1 MKCNFI
7 KPNGEK
13 CKTNA
18 MKNGFCYFHNPEI
31 SEEEKRNAVAKGGK
45 SNKLLMVNSRFP
57 EFKLYNAKDVSRL
70 LALMISKVMTNELD
84 LRIATGVTYIASHLL
99 KAFEQT
105 DLQKQLDNIEGM
117 INKLNINQN
126 E

>member
-7 KPNGEK
+7 KSNGEK

-45 SNKLLMVNSRFP
+45 SNKMLMVNSRFP
-57 EFKLYNAKDVSRL
+57 EVKLKSAKDVSKL
-70 LALMISKVMTNELD
+70 LSMMISKVMNNELD
-84 LRIATGVTYIASHLL
+84 LRIATGITYIASHLL
-99 KAFEQT
+99 KAYEQT
-105 DLQKQLDNIEGM
+105 DLQEQIDNIEEM
-117 INKLNINQN
+117 INKLNIQKQ
-126 E
+126 